1 VLISI
6 LEPDAMYIVKN
17 TGTMVIG
24 VAKALQIDNE
34 EILTLNSVSSLK
46 KERSNNGSLNIDDE

>member
-1 VLISI
+1 MLISI

-24 VAKALQIDNE
+24 VSKDLGETLKE
-34 EILTLNSVSSLK
+34 EQPLKRLTSPPRLTEK
-46 KERSNNGSLNIDDE
+46 